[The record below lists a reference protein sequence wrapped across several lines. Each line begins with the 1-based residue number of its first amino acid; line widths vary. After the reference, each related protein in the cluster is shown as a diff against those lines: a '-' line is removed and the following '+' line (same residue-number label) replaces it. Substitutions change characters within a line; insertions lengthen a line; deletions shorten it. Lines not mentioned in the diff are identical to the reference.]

1 MEHIVQFGIGIDD
14 EAIRK
19 IIMEKAEKSI
29 LNDLKKDIRSEIIR
43 EIFVCDSDWYGRER
57 KINLQDWVK
66 DLVEKTLKDN
76 KDQII
81 KMASEKLADKMS
93 RTKAVKEAMAE
104 KVREEGEGGLWILT
118 VLVTLI
124 QSGLADITKI
134 HFSIIGIENG
144 RIGSLNITEKKPI
157 FLRH

>member
-14 EAIRK
+14 DAIREIVMK
-19 IIMEKAEKSI
+19 KAEKSI
-29 LNDLKKDIRSEIIR
+29 VEDLKKDIRSEIIR
-43 EIFVCDSDWYGRER
+43 EIFVCDSDWSGKER
-57 KINLQDWVK
+57 KIDLQDWVK

-104 KVREEGEGGLWILT
+104 KIREG
-118 VLVTLI
+118 V
-124 QSGLADITKI
+124 
-134 HFSIIGIENG
+134 
-144 RIGSLNITEKKPI
+144 
-157 FLRH
+157 

>member
-29 LNDLKKDIRSEIIR
+29 LDDLKKQIRTDIDNQ
-43 EIFVCDSDWYGRER
+43 IFVIDRGWYGKER
-57 KINLQDWVK
+57 KIGLQDWVK
-66 DLVEKTLKDN
+66 DLVEKTLNGN

-104 KVREEGEGGLWILT
+104 KIREEG
-118 VLVTLI
+118 
-124 QSGLADITKI
+124 
-134 HFSIIGIENG
+134 
-144 RIGSLNITEKKPI
+144 
-157 FLRH
+157 

>member
-57 KINLQDWVK
+57 KIDLQDWVK

-81 KMASEKLADKMS
+81 KMASERLADKMS
-93 RTKAVKEAMAE
+93 RTKAVKEAMTE
-104 KVREEGEGGLWILT
+104 KVREE
-118 VLVTLI
+118 
-124 QSGLADITKI
+124 S
-134 HFSIIGIENG
+134 
-144 RIGSLNITEKKPI
+144 
-157 FLRH
+157 